1 MFQEAAAV
9 FSTSHHLTNHP
20 TGAREERLFFFG
32 SQFAVVPSI
41 VVGFVCLGHH
51 SSRNLGS
58 FPSVLMRCGTKTS
71 HAELSVSCLF
81 FSILSHLSSHKVGG
95 PLPQLCLSGNALIS
109 IPEQVPH
116 QLPRK
121 SEAQL
126 SEQRWIITRPN
137 FGTFSHLIWL
147 TWHNPTCFVHIKQS
161 LLWIL
166 KDPILKIPIS
176 EHFLVWWFVNILS
189 KNILKSMK
197 IPRHPL
203 YTSSNFNLQLALY
216 LKCDT
221 G

>member
-1 MFQEAAAV
+1 MWDKDLPHWADCQLPFFHFCPICPPTRWVVSYLNYASLEMPSSAYLNR
-9 FSTSHHLTNHP
+9 FLTS
-20 TGAREERLFFFG
+20 
-32 SQFAVVPSI
+32 
-41 VVGFVCLGHH
+41 CLG
-51 SSRNLGS
+51 SLKLSWVNKDGS
-58 FPSVLMRCGTKTS
+58 LQDLTLAPS
-71 HAELSVSCLF
+71 F
-81 FSILSHLSSHKVGG
+81 
-95 PLPQLCLSGNALIS
+95 
-109 IPEQVPH
+109 
-116 QLPRK
+116 
-121 SEAQL
+121 
-126 SEQRWIITRPN
+126 
-137 FGTFSHLIWL
+137 IWL

-189 KNILKSMK
+189 KNILKSMT